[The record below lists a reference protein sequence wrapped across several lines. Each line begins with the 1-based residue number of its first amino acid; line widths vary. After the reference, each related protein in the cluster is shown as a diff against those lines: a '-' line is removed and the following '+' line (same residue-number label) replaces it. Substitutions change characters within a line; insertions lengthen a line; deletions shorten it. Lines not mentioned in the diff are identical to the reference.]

1 MSTSLPLNTAK
12 SRTTFN
18 AVNDNPVLNTAN
30 VKLMNILGASM
41 SSVGM
46 MEGDMLNLRLNEK
59 ELLNGLNS
67 RMAAYIEKGWSN
79 NSRLKYSD
87 RKIAGP

>member
-1 MSTSLPLNTAK
+1 M
-12 SRTTFN
+12 
-18 AVNDNPVLNTAN
+18 
-30 VKLMNILGASM
+30 KLINILGASM

-87 RKIAGP
+87 RKITGP